1 VAEVGE
7 ILDSAAGVIR
17 DGATLESAIARLRS
31 GAVSEVASDAAEL
44 ASLICGAALLRTAS
58 VGAHLRSDQP
68 TLIAV

>member
-17 DGATLESAIARLRS
+17 DGATLESAITRLRL

-44 ASLICGAALLRTAS
+44 ASMICASALARPAS
-58 VGAHLRSDQP
+58 VGAHQRSDQP
-68 TLIAV
+68 TLMAV